1 MYDDEEYGISDD
13 EETQFAKLYPSGEV
27 PTADML
33 WIMNI
38 VEENKPEHYRAAMQL
53 DWNGQRRSTRTR
65 DCSRVNN
72 KPPVANFVEPSG
84 NGGCFWLDI
93 CQCVIQSIN

>member
-1 MYDDEEYGISDD
+1 MYDDEEYAISDD

-53 DWNGQRRSTRTR
+53 DWTRSTRTR
-65 DCSRVNN
+65 DCMNN
-72 KPPVANFVEPSG
+72 KRPVANFVEPSG
-84 NGGCFWLDI
+84 NGGCFWPDI
-93 CQCVIQSIN
+93 CQ